1 MNIIPIE
8 AVAQAELSALQPAS
22 SATGAIRGS
31 TSFASLMLQGV
42 DQVNQKLIDA
52 EAATTAFITD
62 DSIPL
67 HQVTYALEQARMS
80 FELMMQVR
88 NRLTEGYQEIMRMQ
102 L

>member
-1 MNIIPIE
+1 MTIAPIE
-8 AVAQAELSALQPAS
+8 AVTSAEITTLQPLS
-22 SATGAIRGS
+22 PTLGAARAGS
-31 TSFASLMLQGV
+31 FSNLLLGGV

-52 EAATTAFITD
+52 EATATAFVTD

-88 NRLTEGYQEIMRMQ
+88 NRLTEAYQEIMRMQ

>member
-1 MNIIPIE
+1 MSVVPIE
-8 AVAQAELSALQPAS
+8 AIGTAEITALQLPPHAAGPTRAGSFSSMLLDGVAQA
-22 SATGAIRGS
+22 
-31 TSFASLMLQGV
+31 
-42 DQVNQKLIDA
+42 NQTLIDA
-52 EAATTAFITD
+52 EAATTAFVTD

-88 NRLTEGYQEIMRMQ
+88 NRLTEAYQEIMRMQ